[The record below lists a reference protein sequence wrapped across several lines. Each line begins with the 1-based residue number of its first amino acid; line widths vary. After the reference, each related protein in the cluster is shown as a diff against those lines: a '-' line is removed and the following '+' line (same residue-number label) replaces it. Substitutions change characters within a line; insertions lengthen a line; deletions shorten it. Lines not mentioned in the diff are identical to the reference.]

1 MISREP
7 APRRVWKWAAAFG
20 LWTLLGLSFA
30 SQFYFSSAKFG
41 NPVTWNRAVSWALG
55 DWYVFALLSLPAL
68 AAARR
73 LPLEHPRL
81 WRNLVAHLA
90 AGAVFSLAYMLLRA
104 AVAVAQGW
112 MTGETI
118 TFAEAFRPLL
128 FKTFHFNLL
137 VYFVIVGLSNGLG
150 YYRKLQEREIRTAE
164 LERGL
169 AQARLQALQMQL
181 NPHFLFNTLHGIS
194 SLMHRDVEA
203 ADRMLV
209 RLSELLRRALENTGT
224 QEVTLREELDFL
236 SRYLDIERTR
246 FGERLTV
253 KMNIAPDTLDA
264 LVPNLVLQPLVEN
277 AIQHGIEPHAR
288 PGVIELCARRGP
300 GTLELEVSDNGAG
313 LPGGQLKEEGVGV
326 SNTRARLQQLYGAA
340 QSLEFSNRPEGG
352 VCVAVKLPWRA
363 SPGGG

>member
-1 MISREP
+1 M
-7 APRRVWKWAAAFG
+7 
-20 LWTLLGLSFA
+20 WTLLGLSFA

-41 NPVTWNRAVSWALG
+41 NPVTWMQAVSYALG

-68 AAARR
+68 ALARR
-73 LPLEHPRL
+73 LPLEQPRL
-81 WRNLVAHLA
+81 WRNLAAHLA
-90 AGAVFSLAYMLLRA
+90 AGAFFSFAYMLLRA
-104 AVAVAQGW
+104 GVGQAQGLL
-112 MTGETI
+112 TGDTI
-118 TFAEAFRPLL
+118 SFAEAFRPLL

-137 VYFVIVGLSNGLG
+137 VYCVIVGVSNGLG
-150 YYRKLQEREIRTAE
+150 YYRELQEREIRTAE

-224 QEVTLREELDFL
+224 QEVPLREELDFL

-288 PGVIELCARRGP
+288 PGIIELHARRES
-300 GTLELEVSDNGAG
+300 GTLQLEIHDNGAG
-313 LPGGQLKEEGVGV
+313 LPGGQLEGEGVGV

-340 QSLEFSNRPEGG
+340 QSLEFSNRPAGG
-352 VCVAVKLPWRA
+352 VRVAVKLPLRIA
-363 SPGGG
+363 DEKSLPTL